1 MNGSQPKMIEHTT
14 SKLTFRDK
22 INHFLARTGL
32 RRDRFRIEP
41 GLYALG
47 NPDKKSHV
55 FVSANYGLSF
65 DSLRVALSGSNCYLL
80 VLDTKGINVWCA
92 AGKGT
97 FGTDELV
104 NRIESVDLKQYVNH
118 NWLILPQLGAPG
130 VSAHEVTKQTGFK
143 IEYGPVRA
151 RDLPEYLKNHKATPE
166 MRLVTF
172 TLLDRLILIPVEI
185 VHLAIPTLALTV
197 LLYFASGP
205 IAALAVPAVVVANLI
220 IFPILLPWIPTPNF
234 STKGF
239 LLGSIIA
246 IPLFLFV
253 LLDSPSVLL
262 WKRLGWALPYVLIIP
277 SLVAFIALTT
287 TGLTNYASASGVKR
301 EISSYFP
308 LMFWM
313 FCSGVVLGVIFRF
326 IH

>member
-1 MNGSQPKMIEHTT
+1 MNAISHTT
-14 SKLTFRDK
+14 STLTFRDK
-22 INHFLARTGL
+22 FYNLLARTGL
-32 RRDRFRIEP
+32 RRDRFRIRP

-65 DSLRVALSGSNCYLL
+65 NTLRAALSGIDCYIL

-97 FGTDELV
+97 FGTEELV
-104 NRIESVDLKQYVNH
+104 SRISDVSLGESVDNRL
-118 NWLILPQLGAPG
+118 LILPQLGAPG
-130 VSAHEVTKQTGFK
+130 VAAHEVTKRTGFR

-151 RDLPEYLKNHKATPE
+151 RDIPEYLRTHNATPE

-172 TLLDRLILIPVEI
+172 SLLDRLILIPVEI
-185 VHLAIPTLALTV
+185 THLILPTAILMALLYLISGILPALALLAI
-197 LLYFASGP
+197 
-205 IAALAVPAVVVANLI
+205 VVANLI

-239 LLGSIIA
+239 LLGLIIA
-246 IPLFLFV
+246 VPFFLLALFHHPLAEW
-253 LLDSPSVLL
+253 
-262 WKRLGWALPYVLIIP
+262 WKRVGWSLPYLLILP
-277 SLVAFIALTT
+277 SLVAFIGLTT
-287 TGLTNYASASGVKR
+287 TGVTTYTSTSGVKR
-301 EISSYFP
+301 EIFSYFP
-308 LMFWM
+308 AMFWM
-313 FCSGVVLGVIFRF
+313 FCSGVIIGVVFRF